1 MSDDLDAL
9 RAKAEAATPGPWRQS
24 PMTPSRVSTRDG
36 SIGVAWHS
44 AGGEMDRKAER
55 TAAFIAAASP
65 ATVLALLDRLAAA
78 ELDVARADSLAHG
91 YTDEIAQTHTRATAA
106 EARAERLAVVVEKA
120 RAQFAFYAEQ
130 HRAKRTEDGDR
141 KARVN
146 DEMVAMCVAALAAE
160 PAGERE
166 GGA

>member
-1 MSDDLDAL
+1 MTEIDTAAL
-9 RAKAEAATPGPWRQS
+9 RAAAEKNCPADVREWGQRHGIPVFAEATWQ
-24 PMTPSRVSTRDG
+24 DG
-36 SIGVAWHS
+36 YI
-44 AGGEMDRKAER
+44 AGGR
-55 TAAFIAAASP
+55 
-65 ATVLALLDRLAAA
+65 ALLDRLAAA